1 MTLCGIPGRAAQGR
15 AVQSGTDLRAAGPL
29 QWRQPA
35 WFLVWRLFGLKV
47 IGLIG
52 GMSRESAMLPDR
64 RSNPVFG
71 QHPGGF
77 SSVTLIPVGVDF
89 RENGRVQR
97 CPDPEGAG
105 RRVAGGMRTRVLAG
119 ARLRVPCTTLLH
131 RAAPAIEAAVIL
143 PLPHGVGVAGGRTGH
158 RETESAGLTA
168 TRVTRAIPQYH
179 PRPGAADSAGD
190 P

>member
-1 MTLCGIPGRAAQGR
+1 MTLCGIPGCAAQGG

-77 SSVTLIPVGVDF
+77 SSATLIPVGVDF
-89 RENGRVQR
+89 RETGRVQR

-105 RRVAGGMRTRVLAG
+105 RRVAGGMRMRVLAG
-119 ARLRVPCTTLLH
+119 ARLRVPCTTLMH

-143 PLPHGVGVAGGRTGH
+143 PLPHGVGVGGGQTGH
-158 RETESAGLTA
+158 REPESASLTG
-168 TRVTRAIPQYH
+168 TRVTHAIPHH